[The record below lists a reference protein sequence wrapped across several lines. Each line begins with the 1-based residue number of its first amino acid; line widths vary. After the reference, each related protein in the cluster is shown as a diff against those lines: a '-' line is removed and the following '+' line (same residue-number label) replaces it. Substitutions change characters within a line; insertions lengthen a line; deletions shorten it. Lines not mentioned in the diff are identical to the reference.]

1 MLTSTRGIRIDRV
14 RFVSEL
20 KRRNMTQNRLTEL
33 SGVSRATLSSVSGG
47 KSVSSDTAQKI
58 ADALQMPLEKLLEK
72 GVY

>member
-1 MLTSTRGIRIDRV
+1 MISSTRGIRIDRV

-58 ADALQMPLEKLLEK
+58 ADALQLPLEKLLERSDF
-72 GVY
+72 